1 MASATATSKIAPVVV
16 GSGQG
21 KSTTYIA
28 SKVSGPDKNGDYTSE
43 IIQTEPLIVVNRNLL
58 QHQEMKVV
66 H

>member
-43 IIQTEPLIVVNRNLL
+43 IIQYDNASGGGAKTIGIEMLVV
-58 QHQEMKVV
+58 M
-66 H
+66 